1 MRECEEQKKGHSQTR
16 KDIYVLYELK
26 EGSEIHWR
34 VEVQRRADYTGSPSL
49 KYFPYSAK
57 NVHTLKKLAC
67 NCLTL
72 EGGWMKHTDGFSAN
86 YNNGFIHVRKNMEY
100 SFRRTWEDKMKIEK
114 DNRGKDI
121 NREKEGIP

>member
-1 MRECEEQKKGHSQTR
+1 MKPEEMPEVNLRKRQHEDSRMRECEEQKKGHSQTR

-72 EGGWMKHTDGFSAN
+72 EGG
-86 YNNGFIHVRKNMEY
+86 
-100 SFRRTWEDKMKIEK
+100 
-114 DNRGKDI
+114 
-121 NREKEGIP
+121 